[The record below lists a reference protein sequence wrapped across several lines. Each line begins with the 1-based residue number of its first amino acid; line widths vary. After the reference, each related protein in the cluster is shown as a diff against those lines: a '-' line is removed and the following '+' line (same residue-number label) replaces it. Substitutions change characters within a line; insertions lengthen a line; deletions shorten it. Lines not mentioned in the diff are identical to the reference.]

1 MRQRQVP
8 VLLWQSGNI
17 PSKITNLSNIEGMNQ
32 MVNQCMF
39 GNEDMYFQFL
49 VVLELTMWNDSM
61 NVEVGLSMH
70 V

>member
-1 MRQRQVP
+1 
-8 VLLWQSGNI
+8 
-17 PSKITNLSNIEGMNQ
+17 